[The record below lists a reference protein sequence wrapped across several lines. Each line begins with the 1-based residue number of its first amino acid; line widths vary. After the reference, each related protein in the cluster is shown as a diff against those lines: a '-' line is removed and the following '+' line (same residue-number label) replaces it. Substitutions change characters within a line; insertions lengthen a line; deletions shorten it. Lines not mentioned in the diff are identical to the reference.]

1 MKTTREAARED
12 SHKERAKYLQEL
24 LEKNYDAEKG
34 FKKAMEHAKKPDIKR
49 FLKEQAVMHNHFATE
64 LDSALRRLNVEPKEK
79 GSVTGSLHRTWM
91 DIKTTFTKD
100 DDEAVLEECLRA
112 EKAALKE
119 YENKLEKTTFS
130 PVTTEMLKDHYNR
143 IRSSVNEIKRLEDLV
158 D

>member
-12 SHKERAKYLQEL
+12 SHEERAKHLQEL

-34 FKKAMEHAKKPDIKR
+34 FKKAIEHAKNPEVRR
-49 FLKEQAVMHNHFATE
+49 FLKEKAVMHNHFATE
-64 LDSALRRLNVEPKEK
+64 LDSALHKLNVEPKEK
-79 GSVTGSLHRTWM
+79 GSFTGSLHRTWM
-91 DIKTTFTKD
+91 DIKTSLTKD

-119 YENKLEKTTFS
+119 YEKKLDKIRFS
-130 PVTTEMLKDHYNR
+130 PLTIEILKGHYDQ
-143 IRSSVNEIKRLEDLV
+143 IGSSVNEIKRLEDLV